1 MKKVEYLILHGVF
14 TTLQSVSNNVVVVP
28 NQSISKAII
37 TNYSMPLQDITVSV
51 AIGVSYDSD
60 LDKVEAVCIR
70 TAKEILSKLDPE
82 VKAEPVVRFNL
93 FC

>member
-1 MKKVEYLILHGVF
+1 MI
-14 TTLQSVSNNVVVVP
+14 
-28 NQSISKAII
+28 
-37 TNYSMPLQDITVSV
+37 
-51 AIGVSYDSD
+51 SD

-93 FC
+93 FADSSINFNVIMHV